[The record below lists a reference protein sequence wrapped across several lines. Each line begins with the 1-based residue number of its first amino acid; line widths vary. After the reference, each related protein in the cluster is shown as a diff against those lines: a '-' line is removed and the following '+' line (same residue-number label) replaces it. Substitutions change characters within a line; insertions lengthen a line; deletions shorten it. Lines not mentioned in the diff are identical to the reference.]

1 MDELMR
7 HQPSLK
13 QAATAAI
20 IKLLEQVC
28 SLGRDPKYV
37 CWKSSG
43 ASKGN
48 GNSEGSNSNSDGDA
62 NNVNNAGVGVAGVGV
77 VGAGGGAEASSDEEE
92 EEEVDEGGAR
102 EEPRCEDPAA
112 DQPAVTGSDGTEKE
126 PVPLVDY
133 VLNVMKFV
141 DAILSNNSTDDHC
154 REFVSQKGL
163 VPLMGVLGL
172 PNLPV
177 DFPVQPACQ
186 SVAAVC
192 KSILNLAHEPQVLKQ
207 GLLHL
212 KEVLNQ
218 LEPLHLPVPAP
229 GSSVLLHELVSNQ
242 NPADAINNPAATPLL
257 HHMSAAHAY
266 ITMFVHVCRTGQA
279 DIRTISVSHWG
290 SELGLQVLESLSR
303 LYTSLVWESTV
314 LLALCSEDNTLVD
327 TQFGKS
333 DMEKLLPGG
342 GTSGNN
348 DSQQPSSPASGGSV
362 DSGAG
367 VTSAMEQL
375 TTDSSDSN
383 MDTSVAP
390 VSANAASDASTS
402 SDSKDKKTNP
412 QLQAQIKQIKPL
424 LSGSSRLGRALA
436 ELFGLLVKLCVGS
449 PLRQRRGQQVPPLP
463 SMPSPPARAVATAL
477 TKLLTSGLSWA
488 PPSTSP
494 LPKFRL
500 TFFICSVGFTSP
512 MLFDEKKFPYH
523 LMLYQFVSGGGQ
535 KAFFD
540 AFYWAITLGD
550 SVTASEGLENPG
562 LPERT
567 GEFLDAWLMLLEKMV
582 NPKNVLESPHMLPD
596 KAGPNFKP
604 FDTLTYL
611 IKTHK
616 TAFEAVMHIWGKK
629 PLQVYGWRMSESVL
643 SILCHILKGETL
655 IKERLEKEKP
665 VEAKSVTPNSGAGSS
680 STLSAGSSIS
690 APPTSAAGSQLPA
703 SGSVPAVVS
712 AALGEAAASADPT
725 WAATSTP
732 AEPDFNPEHLQTLMD
747 MGFRRERCIEAMQ
760 SVGGNLD
767 AATDYLLTPVTPLL
781 QSSLGGPQVAF
792 FPLIFLTM

>member
-1 MDELMR
+1 MRRRRSADPLGDTASNLGNAMDELMR

-43 ASKGN
+43 TSKGN
-48 GNSEGSNSNSDGDA
+48 SSSEGGNAANDA
-62 NNVNNAGVGVAGVGV
+62 ANEGAGGVNNGNNGGGNAGN
-77 VGAGGGAEASSDEEE
+77 GGGAEASSDEDEE
-92 EEEVDEGGAR
+92 EIEVDEAPPPVVVAR
-102 EEPRCEDPAA
+102 GEEPRLEGDPASGEA
-112 DQPAVTGSDGTEKE
+112 QNASGDGSTKE

-177 DFPVQPACQ
+177 DFPIQPACQ

-218 LEPLHLPVPAP
+218 LEPLHQPVQAP

-242 NPADAINNPAATPLL
+242 NPSDAINNPAATPLL

-314 LLALCSEDNTLVD
+314 LLALCSEDTTLVD
-327 TQFGKS
+327 TQFGKA
-333 DMEKLLPGG
+333 DMEKLLPN
-342 GTSGNN
+342 SGNVTAG
-348 DSQQPSSPASGGSV
+348 DSGSQQGPSSPASGASV

-383 MDTSVAP
+383 MMDTTGPPA
-390 VSANAASDASTS
+390 ASTS
-402 SDSKDKKTNP
+402 AEAAAGTEAGKDKKTNP

-449 PLRQRRGQQVPPLP
+449 PLRQRRGQPTAPMPV
-463 SMPSPPARAVATAL
+463 MPSPPARAVASAL
-477 TKLLTSGLSWA
+477 TKLLTSGLSWQ

-535 KAFFD
+535 KSFFD
-540 AFYWAITLGD
+540 AFYWAITMGD
-550 SVTASEGLENPG
+550 SVAATEGLENPG

-567 GEFLDAWLMLLEKMV
+567 G
-582 NPKNVLESPHMLPD
+582 NRHNI
-596 KAGPNFKP
+596 
-604 FDTLTYL
+604 Y
-611 IKTHK
+611 I
-616 TAFEAVMHIWGKK
+616 
-629 PLQVYGWRMSESVL
+629 
-643 SILCHILKGETL
+643 
-655 IKERLEKEKP
+655 
-665 VEAKSVTPNSGAGSS
+665 
-680 STLSAGSSIS
+680 
-690 APPTSAAGSQLPA
+690 
-703 SGSVPAVVS
+703 
-712 AALGEAAASADPT
+712 
-725 WAATSTP
+725 
-732 AEPDFNPEHLQTLMD
+732 
-747 MGFRRERCIEAMQ
+747 
-760 SVGGNLD
+760 
-767 AATDYLLTPVTPLL
+767 
-781 QSSLGGPQVAF
+781 
-792 FPLIFLTM
+792 